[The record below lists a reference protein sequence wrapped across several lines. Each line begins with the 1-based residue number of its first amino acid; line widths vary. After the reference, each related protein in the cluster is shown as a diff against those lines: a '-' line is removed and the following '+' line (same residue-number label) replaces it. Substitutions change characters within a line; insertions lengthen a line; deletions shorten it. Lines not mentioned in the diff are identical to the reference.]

1 MKWSLAFTNSVGGKK
16 SSYELLTKEGHAFIY
31 SNWVIVNKFAM
42 TQANHK
48 LKWGKLMYK
57 LPSNSLKQIK
67 VILVESDI
75 DHEIEGHD

>member
-1 MKWSLAFTNSVGGKK
+1 MVTSFYKLCGWKK

-31 SNWVIVNKFAM
+31 SNWVIINKFAM

-48 LKWGKLMYK
+48 FKWGKLVYK

-67 VILVESDI
+67 AILVENDI